1 MSVFDEKVTE
11 ESLVG
16 MTLPNQGRNVDI
28 FRGKMEY
35 KKATM
40 RQKIHFSYSID
51 KYGRTLI
58 QKYGKVPYIILIA
71 YAMILEEKSYIE
83 LGNKGL
89 EL

>member
-1 MSVFDEKVTE
+1 MSLAVNKFKFVLSINLPAQFICLNIRRVVGMSVFDEKVTE

-40 RQKIHFSYSID
+40 R
-51 KYGRTLI
+51 
-58 QKYGKVPYIILIA
+58 
-71 YAMILEEKSYIE
+71 
-83 LGNKGL
+83 
-89 EL
+89 